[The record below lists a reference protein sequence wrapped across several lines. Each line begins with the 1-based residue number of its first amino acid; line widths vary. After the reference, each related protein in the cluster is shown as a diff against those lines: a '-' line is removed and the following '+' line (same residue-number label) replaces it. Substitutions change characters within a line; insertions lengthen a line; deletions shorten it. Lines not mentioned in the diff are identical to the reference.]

1 MNFLYRIFLVSV
13 AVQQVAHAWSLVPQQ
28 QQQQQQTPILSRRD
42 ALLKT
47 IQTTATAGA
56 LIGTTLISGPQ
67 TSYADVSEGN
77 ALPDG
82 ARQFS
87 NVVRAKS
94 DLQAIKKRV
103 SSSSSNMDKKE
114 WENVSGFL
122 RRVYGLSSDDM
133 KSIASTMDATKKKQA
148 MEYVDDIKKLT
159 KSADGP
165 AQNQD
170 GAGFVA
176 YADKIDATL
185 DNFLALLQDV
195 PDEL

>member
-1 MNFLYRIFLVSV
+1 MNFLCRIFLASV
-13 AVQQVAHAWSLVPQQ
+13 AMQQIAHAWSLVPQQ
-28 QQQQQQTPILSRRD
+28 QTSMSRRD

-47 IQTTATAGA
+47 IQSTAAAGA
-56 LIGTTLISGPQ
+56 LVGTTLTSGPQ
-67 TSYADVSEGN
+67 LSYADVSEGN
-77 ALPDG
+77 ALPNG

-103 SSSSSNMDKKE
+103 MTSSSDMDKKE
-114 WENVSGFL
+114 WDNVSGFL
-122 RRVYGLSSDDM
+122 RRVYGLSDDM
-133 KSIASTMDATKKKQA
+133 KSIAGTMDDTKKKQA
-148 MEYVDDIKKLT
+148 MEYVDAIKKLT

-165 AQNQD
+165 AQNQNVNE
-170 GAGFVA
+170 FVA
-176 YADKIDATL
+176 YADKIDTTL